1 MSAGIFYQDI
11 LFVKTRFAFPNKQTE
26 NDES

>member
-1 MSAGIFYQDI
+1 MSAGIFHQDI
-11 LFVKTRFAFPNKQTE
+11 SFVKTRFAFPNKQPE